1 MICLLPL
8 TGTRGREVQRQL
20 GWRGDGGPRI
30 VGQRAEV
37 RREAAR
43 ASVEAGGGL
52 HGGWM
57 LSLKNPEGK
66 LAAS

>member
-1 MICLLPL
+1 M
-8 TGTRGREVQRQL
+8 QRQL
-20 GWRGDGGPRI
+20 ECTGDGGPRT
-30 VGQRAEV
+30 VGQKADG
-37 RREAAR
+37 RREAAGT
-43 ASVEAGGGL
+43 SVEAGGGL

>member
-1 MICLLPL
+1 M
-8 TGTRGREVQRQL
+8 QRQL

-30 VGQRAEV
+30 VGQRAEG